1 PRWLVAQDTFR
12 PPWFHRNIASEFMGL
27 VHGAYD
33 AKAEGFAPGGCS
45 LHNCMTGHGPDAATF
60 EKASSAD
67 LSKPDVITDTMA
79 LKFETRA
86 VIRPTRQAIEAAHRQ
101 PGYQACW
108 AGLRRHFR
116 AGCRRRRL
124 HGAHAGLR
132 RGLERLPTRSRRMRL
147 SHVPVLLVLAASL
160 AACNRAEQTMDAGVD
175 AASDAIGAMEPDT
188 GPAGAAEAIPPSG
201 DARMDG
207 YAGLDF
213 GMTPE
218 EAVEAWSGNPLQPA
232 GPVDDPMACH
242 HLAPAGQD
250 APAQLAFMFED
261 GLFVR

>member
-1 PRWLVAQDTFR
+1 
-12 PPWFHRNIASEFMGL
+12 
-27 VHGAYD
+27 
-33 AKAEGFAPGGCS
+33 
-45 LHNCMTGHGPDAATF
+45 
-60 EKASSAD
+60 
-67 LSKPDVITDTMA
+67 
-79 LKFETRA
+79 
-86 VIRPTRQAIEAAHRQ
+86 
-101 PGYQACW
+101 
-108 AGLRRHFR
+108 
-116 AGCRRRRL
+116 
-124 HGAHAGLR
+124 
-132 RGLERLPTRSRRMRL
+132 MRL

-242 HLAPAGQD
+242 HLGPAGQD

-261 GLFVR
+261 GLFVRYSVESPEITAPGGGRVGMERAALEGLYGGRLAAAPHKYVEGGRVLMSPADKGVLPTRLYFELDPDGRVTSWRVGMDPQVGYVEGCG